1 MYAFYHLFIRL
12 QDMLQVFIQTEAE
25 AYHAEVEEDACRQ
38 EHSRCYIQ
46 PLLLKG
52 SRMRMRG
59 YNRIVVQQHDYVLI
73 A

>member
-38 EHSRCYIQ
+38 
-46 PLLLKG
+46 K
-52 SRMRMRG
+52 
-59 YNRIVVQQHDYVLI
+59 
-73 A
+73 